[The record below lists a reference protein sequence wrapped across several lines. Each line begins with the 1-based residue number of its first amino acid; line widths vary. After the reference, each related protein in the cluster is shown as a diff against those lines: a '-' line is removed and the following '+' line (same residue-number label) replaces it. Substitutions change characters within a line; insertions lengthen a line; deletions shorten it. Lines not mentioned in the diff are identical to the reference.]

1 MLHSL
6 PNSLTVDSVKEGVPS
21 VQVGV
26 AVRPKPVLTRNPHCR
41 QLILL
46 AKVPNKPLKGGVAD

>member
-1 MLHSL
+1 MKKKIL

-26 AVRPKPVLTRNPHCR
+26 AVRPVHKNH
-41 QLILL
+41 
-46 AKVPNKPLKGGVAD
+46 A